1 MELLVTYIEK
11 LLIEHDC
18 VIVPDLGGFVLQH
31 EPAQIQEGRIIP
43 PHATIGF
50 NSKLTHAD
58 GLLVSEYAVANDMP
72 YRQAAVCVQH
82 AVARLQAT
90 LQQEG
95 IVRLGR
101 LGTLAAN
108 ADGILDF
115 MPGDNSFLPDNF
127 GLAPLYFK
135 PLPVT
140 RHRQITLSVPLR
152 PMWYKYAAAC
162 ALAVFLMV
170 SPKMKETATLDY
182 AGLNPVNWSVVLAEK
197 ERAEQAERE
206 AAIADSIFQAEC
218 TETQEVLHQE
228 RDKYHIIVAALEKQA
243 ANDYC
248 MSLLDEGFP
257 CAHIFPF
264 KNGLYYVAVQSFQS
278 KREALKEMQQLRKTN
293 PKHDRA
299 WVLCQ

>member
-31 EPAQIQEGRIIP
+31 EPAQIQEGCIIP

-50 NSKLTHAD
+50 NSKLTHTD

-72 YRQAAVCVQH
+72 YREAAVCVQH
-82 AVARLQAT
+82 AVARLQAV
-90 LQQEG
+90 LRQDG

-127 GLAPLYFK
+127 GLAPLYFR

-140 RHRQITLSVPLR
+140 NRRQITLSVPLR
-152 PMWYKYAAAC
+152 PVWYKYAAAC
-162 ALAVFLMV
+162 ALAVLLMV
-170 SPKMKETATLDY
+170 SPKIKETATVDY
-182 AGLNPVNWSVVLAEK
+182 AGLNPVNWSAVLAEK

-206 AAIADSIFQAEC
+206 AAIADSIFQVEC
-218 TETQEVLHQE
+218 AETQEVIHQE
-228 RDKYHIIVAALEKQA
+228 RYKFHIIVAALEKQA
-243 ANDYC
+243 ADDYC

-278 KREALKEMQQLRKTN
+278 RKEALKEMQQLRRTN